1 MDIIYYS
8 TVITKSLETKEASPT
23 VVQIM
28 AYREFSGCSTG
39 KDNPGKAY

>member
-28 AYREFSGCSTG
+28 AAQGRITQAKHIKPSESRR
-39 KDNPGKAY
+39 